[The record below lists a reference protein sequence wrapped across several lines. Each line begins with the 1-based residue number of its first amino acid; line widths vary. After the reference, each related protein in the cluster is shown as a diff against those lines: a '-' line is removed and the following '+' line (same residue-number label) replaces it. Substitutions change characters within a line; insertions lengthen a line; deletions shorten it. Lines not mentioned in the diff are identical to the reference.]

1 MSSITTT
8 TDSGIVLLSAHY
20 LPLRELVETCRVH
33 QRIFIDENE
42 LWQKQTLR
50 NRTRII
56 GANGLQVLSVPV
68 QHTGGKRVPVKDI
81 RISYAEDWVRVH
93 KGSLFSAY
101 NRSAFFEFFRAEL
114 FHIFDKKP
122 VFLLDLNM
130 SLMRFLF
137 KRLRL
142 PEPEIASSLQEEWT
156 DLRTLHEI
164 GSVSSLLNAG
174 SPYHQVFADRVAGSG
189 NSCPP
194 FVPYLSV
201 LDTLSNLGRLP

>member
-1 MSSITTT
+1 MAE
-8 TDSGIVLLSAHY
+8 TDAAEPY
-20 LPLRELVETCRVH
+20 A
-33 QRIFIDENE
+33 DY
-42 LWQKQTLR
+42 
-50 NRTRII
+50 
-56 GANGLQVLSVPV
+56 QVLSVPV

-93 KGSLFSAY
+93 KGALYSAY
-101 NRSAFFEFFRAEL
+101 NRSAFFEFFRDEL
-114 FHIFDKKP
+114 FLLYDSKP

-137 KRLRL
+137 TRLRL

-164 GSVSSLLNAG
+164 GSVTSLLKAG
-174 SPYHQVFADRVAGSG
+174 SPYHQVFAERVTGS
-189 NSCPP
+189 NTSHAP

-201 LDTLSNLGRLP
+201 LDTLCNLGRLP